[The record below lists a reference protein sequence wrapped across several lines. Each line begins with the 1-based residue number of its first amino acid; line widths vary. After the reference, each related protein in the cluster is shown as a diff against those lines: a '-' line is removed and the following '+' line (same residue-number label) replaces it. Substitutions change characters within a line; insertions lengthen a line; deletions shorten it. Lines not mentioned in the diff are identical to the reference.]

1 MAQTLR
7 FEKPHAGLQD
17 SYRAMVRELV
27 ERGERLIPFPLS
39 FPLDDF
45 DAYLAQ
51 LAACERGE
59 GLPPGF
65 VPHSTYWL
73 AREGKVVVAVSN
85 LRHRLTDGLR
95 VEGGNIGYGVRPD
108 ERGKGYATE
117 ILRHT
122 LHEAKAVGLAEAL
135 LTCARANTASVRT
148 ILRCGGE
155 LRSEA
160 YLPER
165 GEIVQRYVVALDGSP
180 R

>member
-1 MAQTLR
+1 MAETCDSRSLTRDCGIPIARWCASSSSAANASSRSR
-7 FEKPHAGLQD
+7 F
-17 SYRAMVRELV
+17 
-27 ERGERLIPFPLS
+27 PFP
-39 FPLDDF
+39 
-45 DAYLAQ
+45 
-51 LAACERGE
+51 
-59 GLPPGF
+59 
-65 VPHSTYWL
+65 STTSTPTS
-73 AREGKVVVAVSN
+73 RS
-85 LRHRLTDGLR
+85 HRLTDGLR

-122 LHEAKAVGLAEAL
+122 LHEAKAVGLTEAL
-135 LTCARANTASVRT
+135 LTCAREKTASART

-165 GEIVQRYVVALDGSP
+165 GEIVQRCVIALQGSP